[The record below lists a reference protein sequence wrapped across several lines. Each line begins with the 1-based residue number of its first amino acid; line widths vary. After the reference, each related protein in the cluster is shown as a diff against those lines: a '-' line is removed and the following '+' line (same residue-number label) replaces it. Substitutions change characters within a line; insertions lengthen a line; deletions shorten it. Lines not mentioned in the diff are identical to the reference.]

1 MLERARTQ
9 LLYGE
14 RLRRAAKRER
24 AREQLKAA
32 LETFESSGAAAW
44 LDRARD
50 ELRATGE
57 TIRMNVFS
65 RGELTPQELQVALAV
80 ADGATNKEAA
90 AQLFLSTK
98 TIEFHLR
105 NAYRKLGVSSRT
117 QLANVMRESGGNG
130 G

>member
-57 TIRMNVFS
+57 TIRMNVSS

-90 AQLFLSTK
+90 AQLFLSAK
-98 TIEFHLR
+98 TIDHLR